1 MKTRLLAI
9 LLVLMFAVS
18 LAACSDI
25 RTPAETQ
32 TDTTPAP
39 TETTAVPEITQTDAP
54 KSAVEVR
61 DAFRE
66 TRQFE
71 DGSHEY
77 AVPAVYI
84 DGEEVKDANEL
95 IWSEQYEAVYTDYVA
110 YIDDNEECETPDI
123 SELTYTYS
131 VANGILSVMM
141 YYRGYYSALEV
152 FRPYNILISEKRLAT
167 RAEVA
172 AAFGLTEGGYL
183 DKAALLMGST
193 LYEDLRGY
201 LESVEGEPELKNE
214 AYQLLWQTVSQENV
228 EAAVPFVS
236 GDGGLSICAK
246 LYSPAGAG
254 YYYALIPIDT
264 PISDDYFSVLDAN
277 S

>member
-95 IWSEQYEAVYTDYVA
+95 IWSEQYEAVYIDYVA
-110 YIDDNEECETPDI
+110 YIDDNEEYETPDI

-172 AAFGLTEGGYL
+172 AAFGLTEGEYL

-264 PISDDYFSVLDAN
+264 PISDDYLSVLDAN

>member
-25 RTPAETQ
+25 RIPDETQ

-172 AAFGLTEGGYL
+172 AAFGLTEGEYL

-264 PISDDYFSVLDAN
+264 PISDDYLSVLDAN